1 MYLDP
6 YIQIHPINTYEYN
19 LQMLQKLTRVIVAV
33 QEQYGLVDPLYLI
46 NALATKTGQWWT

>member
-1 MYLDP
+1 MYLDR